1 MISAVDKHLLTL
13 YFLQLIVPDS
23 GIVKGNIFGFGD
35 ETSLPY
41 ASSWSEVSGSLALS
55 TQGDALAVYC
65 KPTESAFNFLGALSF
80 SGPWV
85 STGFSSTNGALPP
98 GLEEANTALS
108 HYDNY
113 QYVGPTSGGRN
124 GLVSAISNENN
135 WKGSNT
141 AEFVVFDPT
150 FTVTSG
156 DGSDITPFGDGSD
169 TTPSGGSPD
178 DESAAAHSRI
188 SILCP
193 FIALFML
200 NMIIHV

>member
-1 MISAVDKHLLTL
+1 M
-13 YFLQLIVPDS
+13 
-23 GIVKGNIFGFGD
+23 VKGSVFGVGD

-55 TQGDALAVYC
+55 TQGDALLVYC

-80 SGPWV
+80 NGPWV
-85 STGFSSTNGALPP
+85 SSDFSSTNGALPS
-98 GLEEANTALS
+98 GLEYANTALR
-108 HYDNY
+108 HNDNY

-124 GLVSAISNENN
+124 ELVSAISDETN

-156 DGSDITPFGDGSD
+156 DGNDITPFGDGSD
-169 TTPSGGSPD
+169 TTPSSGSPD

-188 SILCP
+188 CIRCP